1 MWNWSRSKRHHSAP
15 PRFFGEYALEE
26 YLGGGQFTKVYLA
39 SSFLARPSYGR
50 TTAIKILNLKMA
62 GRDHARLI
70 KQFEREATIAMGFD
84 HPNVV
89 KVHNFGRCGDTYA
102 IIMEYVEGTN
112 LKEVLFQREKL
123 PLAVLIRVLSD
134 AGKGLAHIHRCGV
147 VHKDVK
153 PDNILVSRDLKVVK
167 FTDFG
172 IAMPV
177 RTFWMRDL
185 FPKAGTVSRWG
196 AISYVSP
203 EQEKGAA
210 DQRSDVYSFGV
221 TMDEVI
227 TAKLSIPGQADS
239 EDYFARIDRRA
250 QRKNAGR
257 QPILAA
263 DLPIP
268 DTLKDL
274 IAKATMPRPEARIQT
289 IDEVVSTLD
298 SLL

>member
-1 MWNWSRSKRHHSAP
+1 MWNWSRSKSQGALQRC
-15 PRFFGEYALEE
+15 FGEYVLEE

-39 SSFLARPSYGR
+39 RSFLAKPSYGR
-50 TTAIKILNLKMA
+50 TAAVKILNLKA
-62 GRDHARLI
+62 AKHNQGRLI

-112 LKEVLFQREKL
+112 LKEILFQREKL
-123 PLAVLIRVLSD
+123 PLSTLLRILSD
-134 AGKGLAHIHRCGV
+134 AAKGLAHIHSCGV

-153 PDNILVSRDLKVVK
+153 PDNILVSRDLRVVK

-172 IAMPV
+172 IAMPA
-177 RTFWMRDL
+177 RRFGMRDL

-203 EQEKGAA
+203 EQEQGAA
-210 DQRSDVYSFGV
+210 DQRSDIYSFGV
-221 TMDEVI
+221 TIDEVI
-227 TAKLSIPGQADS
+227 VSKLAVSGQSDA

-257 QPILAA
+257 QKILAA
-263 DLPIP
+263 DLPVP
-268 DTLKDL
+268 DLLKDL
-274 IAKATMPRPEARIQT
+274 IVRCTMPQPERRFQT
-289 IDEVVSTLD
+289 IDEVATILD
-298 SLL
+298 SLR